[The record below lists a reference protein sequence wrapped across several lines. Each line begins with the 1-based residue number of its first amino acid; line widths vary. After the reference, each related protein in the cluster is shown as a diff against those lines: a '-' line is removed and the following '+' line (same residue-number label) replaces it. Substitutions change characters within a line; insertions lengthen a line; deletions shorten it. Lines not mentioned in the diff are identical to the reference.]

1 VGEHDDDDF
10 GTFPARRVNLDGYT
24 LLHCTARYQI
34 TDVFEI
40 TGRIENAADEHY
52 QDVFGYAT
60 PGRSAYLGVNVR
72 L

>member
-1 VGEHDDDDF
+1 VL
-10 GTFPARRVNLDGYT
+10 TVARRVVAQNLDGYT
-24 LLHCTARYQI
+24 LLHCTARYRI